1 MKGTKTAPPVHW
13 GGAGKPVQAKAAA
26 LDRTVAPPPVHWP
39 GGAAAAPAAQQKPAP
54 TAPPAARWP
63 GSGATRAASP
73 MRRAGPGNAPIH
85 RPPSPANAVQRAQQ
99 PGGVPYNMT
108 NFTTMSWTQHLAAVN
123 QGADQIGLRLH
134 SLNQGV
140 STASNST
147 ALIIP
152 TQDISSRTD
161 SAHALLSLQNIEQQ
175 SWDVTKRINQRL
187 GNNQS
192 ISSDL
197 AKQTE
202 VVGEAAAFN
211 VILKKYPEYTLAF
224 AVDPGHGAGI
234 DQLWIRTNRN
244 TGVVEAY
251 LIIEAKG
258 PGASLNNN
266 AFSVQ
271 QMSLQWVTSRIASLC
286 NSSDATVANIA
297 AQVQTALGQKGNGVN
312 VPYVE
317 GAVYTARWDTQ
328 HGRLTVSVSNKQTYN

>member
-13 GGAGKPVQAKAAA
+13 SGAGKPVQAKAAA
-26 LDRTVAPPPVHWP
+26 VDRKVAPPPVHWP
-39 GGAAAAPAAQQKPAP
+39 GAAATAPAAQRKPGP

-63 GSGATRAASP
+63 GSGTAAAGAA
-73 MRRAGPGNAPIH
+73 MRRPRPGAAPIH
-85 RPPSPANAVQRAQQ
+85 PPPSPANAVQRAQQ
-99 PGGVPYNMT
+99 PGGIPSNMT

-140 STASNST
+140 STASNAT

-161 SAHALLSLQNIEQQ
+161 TAHALLSIQNIEQQ
-175 SWDVTKRINQRL
+175 SWTVTKRINQRL
-187 GNNQS
+187 SNNQS

-211 VILKKYPEYTLAF
+211 AILKKYPQYTLAF
-224 AVDPGHGAGI
+224 AADPGHGAGI

-244 TGVVEAY
+244 TGAVEAY

-258 PGASLNNN
+258 PTASLNNSPF
-266 AFSVQ
+266 AVQ
-271 QMSLQWVTSRIASLC
+271 QMSLQWVTSRINTLC

-297 AQVQTALGQKGNGVN
+297 AQVQAALGQQGDGVN

-317 GAVYTARWDTQ
+317 GAVYKAKWNEQQGT
-328 HGRLTVSVSNKQTYN
+328 LTVTVSNKQTYN